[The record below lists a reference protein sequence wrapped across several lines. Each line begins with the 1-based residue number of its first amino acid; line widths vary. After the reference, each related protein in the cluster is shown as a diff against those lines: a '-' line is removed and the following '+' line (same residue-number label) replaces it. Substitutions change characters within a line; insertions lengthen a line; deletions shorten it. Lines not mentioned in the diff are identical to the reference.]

1 MLSNDRLHGT
11 SMAVGHTG
19 PMNLI
24 EPPRRSR
31 QTRLLLNFE
40 EIENFNPRAG
50 KAEQEQEMSKQIFK
64 SFTMLTLAVGLA
76 LAVGVASA
84 NGQMTSTRVIA
95 DIPFDFIVGGT
106 TLPSGEYTVS
116 AVTSNSD
123 GLRISSRDGK
133 SSAIRLSNLAM
144 DESKKQNARLV
155 FHRYGQ
161 QYFLAEVWT
170 GQDYGRKLMES
181 KRERSL
187 RRELGSIASKSET
200 SQTVEIVARFR

>member
-1 MLSNDRLHGT
+1 
-11 SMAVGHTG
+11 
-19 PMNLI
+19 
-24 EPPRRSR
+24 
-31 QTRLLLNFE
+31 
-40 EIENFNPRAG
+40 
-50 KAEQEQEMSKQIFK
+50 MSKQIFK

-116 AVTSNSD
+116 AITSNSD

-144 DESKKQNARLV
+144 DESKQRIARIV
-155 FHRYGQ
+155 FRRYGQ

-170 GQDYGRKLMES
+170 GADYGRRLMQS

-187 RRELGSIASKSET
+187 RRELASNASKSET
-200 SQTVEIVARFR
+200 YQTVEIVALVR

>member
-1 MLSNDRLHGT
+1 
-11 SMAVGHTG
+11 
-19 PMNLI
+19 
-24 EPPRRSR
+24 
-31 QTRLLLNFE
+31 
-40 EIENFNPRAG
+40 
-50 KAEQEQEMSKQIFK
+50 MSKQIFK
-64 SFTMLTLAVGLA
+64 SFTMLAVAVGLA

-116 AVTSNSD
+116 ALTTNSD

-133 SSAIRLSNLAM
+133 SSVIRLSNLAM
-144 DESKKQNARLV
+144 DESKKQVARLV

-170 GQDYGRKLMES
+170 GADYGRRLMQS

-187 RRELGSIASKSET
+187 RRELASNVSKSET
-200 SQTVEIVARFR
+200 YQTVEVVALVR

>member
-1 MLSNDRLHGT
+1 
-11 SMAVGHTG
+11 
-19 PMNLI
+19 
-24 EPPRRSR
+24 
-31 QTRLLLNFE
+31 
-40 EIENFNPRAG
+40 
-50 KAEQEQEMSKQIFK
+50 MSKQIFK

-144 DESKKQNARLV
+144 DDSKKQIARLV

-170 GQDYGRKLMES
+170 GQEYGRKLMES
-181 KRERSL
+181 KRESRL
-187 RRELGSIASKSET
+187 RRELSSIALKSGT
-200 SQTVEIVARFR
+200 YQTVEIVALVR